1 MIKSE
6 LAQRVTS
13 QNLHLR
19 QRDAEKIV
27 DALLNHI
34 IDAMA
39 SGDRVEL
46 GLSSGVSASVKTRE
60 ARTGI
65 NPRTRLPVQVSRKV
79 VPVFKTGKE
88 MRERLNSDR

>member
-46 GLSSGVSASVKTRE
+46 GLSSGVSAHF
-60 ARTGI
+60 
-65 NPRTRLPVQVSRKV
+65 Q
-79 VPVFKTGKE
+79 
-88 MRERLNSDR
+88 